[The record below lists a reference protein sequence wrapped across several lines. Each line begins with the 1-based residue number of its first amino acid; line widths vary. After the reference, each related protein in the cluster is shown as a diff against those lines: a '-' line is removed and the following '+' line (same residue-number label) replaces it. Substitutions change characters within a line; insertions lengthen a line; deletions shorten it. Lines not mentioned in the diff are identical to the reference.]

1 MARSKRRDPWRK
13 RDPSSGSKEPAPLRD
28 LLRGFG
34 AGSLRQGLQL
44 GRLVRA
50 WPEVAG
56 EELAARS
63 MPVALTAEGLVV
75 KAEGPAWAAQVRFL
89 VPQLRA
95 RAQEVAGRPIGHV
108 RVVVGPLEGPS
119 EAGSRGPR

>member
-1 MARSKRRDPWRK
+1 MARSGRRDPWRK
-13 RDPSSGSKEPAPLRD
+13 RDPSSGSKEPAHLRD

-44 GRLVRA
+44 GRLIRA

-56 EELAARS
+56 EELAAHS
-63 MPVALTAEGLVV
+63 MPVALTAQGLVV
-75 KAEGPAWAAQVRFL
+75 KATAPAWAAQVRFL
-89 VPQLRA
+89 IPQLRA
-95 RAQEVAGRPIGHV
+95 RAEPVIGRKVPQV

-119 EAGSRGPR
+119 EPGSAGRR